1 MDGGHEAS
9 LDAPVLVQQ
18 LDHGGHGVGGA
29 GAGGHD
35 HVGSLQDLVVH
46 AEDDGRGGLV
56 LGRSGDQD
64 LLGASVDVSLGLL
77 SGGVEAGALEHELN
91 AIVLD
96 PRDVV
101 GILLGVN
108 LVFLAVDH
116 DGIFGGG
123 DLNRGAIVMTEGAV
137 GAVVLQQVGQ
147 HGRGGQIV
155 DCSDLNVTGLAAT
168 SLQLEDAA
176 ESQTTDTT
184 KAVNTN
190 LNCHVILP
198 LG

>member
-1 MDGGHEAS
+1 MDGGHEAG
-9 LDAPVLVQQ
+9 LDAELLVQQ

-29 GAGGHD
+29 GTGGDD
-35 HVGSLQDLVVH
+35 HVGSLEDVVVH
-46 AEDDGRGGLV
+46 AEHNGRGGV
-56 LGRSGDQD
+56 ILGRGGDQD

-77 SGGVEAGALEHELN
+77 GGGVEAGALEHELN

>member
-1 MDGGHEAS
+1 MG
-9 LDAPVLVQQ
+9 
-18 LDHGGHGVGGA
+18 
-29 GAGGHD
+29 
-35 HVGSLQDLVVH
+35 
-46 AEDDGRGGLV
+46 
-56 LGRSGDQD
+56 
-64 LLGASVDVSLGLL
+64 LGLL

-91 AIVLD
+91 AVVLD

-101 GILLGVN
+101 GILLGVD

-116 DGIFGGG
+116 DGVVGGG
-123 DLNRGAIVMTEGAV
+123 DLDRGAIVMTEGAV

-168 SLQLEDAA
+168 SLQLEDTA

>member
-1 MDGGHEAS
+1 M
-9 LDAPVLVQQ
+9 
-18 LDHGGHGVGGA
+18 
-29 GAGGHD
+29 
-35 HVGSLQDLVVH
+35 VH
-46 AEDDGRGGLV
+46 AEHDGRGGLV

-64 LLGASVDVSLGLL
+64 LLGASVDVGLGLL

-91 AIVLD
+91 AVVLD

-101 GILLGVN
+101 GILLGVD

-116 DGIFGGG
+116 DGVVGGG
-123 DLNRGAIVMTEGAV
+123 DLDRGAIVMTEGAV

-168 SLQLEDAA
+168 SLQLEDTA